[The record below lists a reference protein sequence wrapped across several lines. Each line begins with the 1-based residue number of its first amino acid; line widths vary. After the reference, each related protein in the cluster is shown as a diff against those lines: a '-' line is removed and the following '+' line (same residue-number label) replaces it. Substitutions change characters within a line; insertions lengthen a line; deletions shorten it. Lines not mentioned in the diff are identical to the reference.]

1 MADHLSILNWNVRG
15 LNPPARREAVKDML
29 QSHKARLIY
38 RSLQETKLAS
48 VCRQTA
54 LEFLGQA
61 LDGYQYLPAEGTKGG
76 ILLGWNSDFVETSNL
91 LLKEFS
97 LSMCIRLKLDG
108 STFRLTVVYGPSED
122 MEKTRFLQ

>member
-1 MADHLSILNWNVRG
+1 MQDCPSSVVYCCLYGVVIMADHLSILNWNVRG

-29 QSHKARLIY
+29 QSHKAKVAC
-38 RSLQETKLAS
+38 LQETKLAS

-76 ILLGWNSDFVETSNL
+76 ILLGWNSDFVRLPTCCLKNSPSCNTPVL
-91 LLKEFS
+91 L
-97 LSMCIRLKLDG
+97 
-108 STFRLTVVYGPSED
+108 
-122 MEKTRFLQ
+122 

>member
-1 MADHLSILNWNVRG
+1 MTDHLSILNWNVRG
-15 LNPPARREAVKDML
+15 HNPPARREAVKDML
-29 QSHKARLIY
+29 QSH
-38 RSLQETKLAS
+38 KLAS

-97 LSMCIRLKLDG
+97 LL
-108 STFRLTVVYGPSED
+108 
-122 MEKTRFLQ
+122 

>member
-1 MADHLSILNWNVRG
+1 
-15 LNPPARREAVKDML
+15 
-29 QSHKARLIY
+29 
-38 RSLQETKLAS
+38 
-48 VCRQTA
+48 
-54 LEFLGQA
+54 
-61 LDGYQYLPAEGTKGG
+61 LPAEGTKGG